1 MFDNNP
7 SKKNKFDEIMID
19 IGEQKFRIQVMLG
32 EFIFDILKE
41 FDNHI
46 KDIEIPIPLS
56 IDNKYFTM
64 HCNEIFYD
72 LNNEIVK
79 LKIQEMENC
88 IEWGEIDIFSQE
100 IIANVIH
107 LMYVSEQ
114 LYKSFSSENEVH

>member
-7 SKKNKFDEIMID
+7 SKKNKFDEMMID
-19 IGEQKFRIQVMLG
+19 IGEQKFRIQAMLG